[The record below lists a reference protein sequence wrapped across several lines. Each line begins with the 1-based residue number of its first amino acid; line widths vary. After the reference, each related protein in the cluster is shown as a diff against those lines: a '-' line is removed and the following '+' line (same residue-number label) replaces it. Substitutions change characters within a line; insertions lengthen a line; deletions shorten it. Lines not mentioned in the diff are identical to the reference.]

1 VSLFSRSLETL
12 VIQRLD
18 MYRGPSSKK
27 VKYKGQVLS
36 KFQDDSDSNKKAVQ
50 NSKCYMLK
58 IINKN

>member
-1 VSLFSRSLETL
+1 
-12 VIQRLD
+12 

-58 IINKN
+58 IINKNWSSV